1 MSHEITNIDSVLVP
15 DHSKYR
21 AWHGLETRVGDT
33 ISISDVEEHGLH
45 PQIVEGTVTAGIAGQ
60 QVTLKDYKS
69 LCALTREGDLHPL
82 HISGN
87 RYSVIQ
93 NRDVWKAMST
103 AFQGVDMDYKLTCV
117 GTLCGLRRY
126 FISVEVGDA
135 NGFSVNGDKFH
146 GNINFVT
153 SHDGSLA
160 FRAYDSMIRIVCNN
174 TLNWS
179 VEGEKNLDFKVY
191 HKGDA
196 KVACNKLGTYLN
208 EVLHGRSIFTEKMEQ
223 LAAFQ
228 VADTDIETVVAGYFI
243 NKAFE
248 RGEKLE
254 TFSTRTL
261 NQVQGIADLARHGR
275 GNHGRNMYDVLNGAT
290 EFWTSGEG
298 VGKTTTQGRRAFSSE
313 FGTGSDRKAEFSRYL
328 IKGDYETAAEE
339 GQRVLAAT
347 LAS

>member
-15 DHSKYR
+15 NHSKYA
-21 AWHGLETRVGDT
+21 AWHGLETRVGD
-33 ISISDVEEHGLH
+33 SIHLADVEEHGLH

-208 EVLHGRSIFTEKMEQ
+208 DVLKGRSIFTEADG
-223 LAAFQ
+223 AA
-228 VADTDIETVVAGYFI
+228 G
-243 NKAFE
+243 
-248 RGEKLE
+248 RPPSG
-254 TFSTRTL
+254 
-261 NQVQGIADLARHGR
+261 RH
-275 GNHGRNMYDVLNGAT
+275 
-290 EFWTSGEG
+290 
-298 VGKTTTQGRRAFSSE
+298 
-313 FGTGSDRKAEFSRYL
+313 
-328 IKGDYETAAEE
+328 
-339 GQRVLAAT
+339 
-347 LAS
+347 

>member
-1 MSHEITNIDSVLVP
+1 MSHEITNIDAVLVP

-21 AWHGLETRVGDT
+21 AWHGLETRVGEN
-33 ISISDVEEHGLH
+33 IHLSDVEEHGLH
-45 PQIVEGTVTAGIAGQ
+45 PRIVEGTVTAGIAGQ

-69 LCALTREGDLHPL
+69 LCALTNQGDLHPL

-126 FISVEVGDA
+126 FISVEVGDT

-208 EVLHGRSIFTEKMEQ
+208 DVLHGRSIFTEAMEQ

-228 VADTDIETVVAGYFI
+228 VADTDIEAVVAGYFI
-243 NKAFE
+243 NKGHE
-248 RGEKLE
+248 RGEHIE
-254 TFSTRTL
+254 QFSTRTM
-261 NQVQGIADLARHGR
+261 NQVYGIADLARTGR
-275 GNHGRNMYDVLNGAT
+275 GNHGRTMYDVLNGAT

-298 VGKTTTQGRRAFSSE
+298 VGKTTTEGRRAFSSE
-313 FGTGSDRKAEFSRYL
+313 FGTGSDRKQEFSRYL
-328 IKGDYETAAEE
+328 IKGDYETAADE
-339 GQRVLAAT
+339 GQKVLTAT
-347 LAS
+347 LAG